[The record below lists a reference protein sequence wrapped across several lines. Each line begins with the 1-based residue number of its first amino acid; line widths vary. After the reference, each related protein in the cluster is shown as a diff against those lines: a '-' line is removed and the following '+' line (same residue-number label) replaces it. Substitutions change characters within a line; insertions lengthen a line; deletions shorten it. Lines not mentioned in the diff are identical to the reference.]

1 MSLLKAI
8 SGVLKPKWQHH
19 NHNVRIKAIARLPK
33 DNSAI
38 LTEIVLH
45 DPAEEAQIVAC
56 KKIIAINQLI
66 NIAELHDNLKIRNLA
81 QKKYDNLVYDKLINT
96 SADENGNELI
106 KSVKSQRVLA
116 DIVLNGKCEEF
127 RKIAFNRIDSE
138 EIFYRIAV
146 AESCSKEFA
155 DVTVS
160 AISDK
165 KMLTALTRKGISKAV
180 KKRANQRLEQLY
192 PLEENSQLKQQEQ
205 TRKLHTMVKY
215 AESAC
220 RISHNLDGIARILET
235 EKKCWL
241 TLDPKCSH
249 ELAERFFNALDMFT
263 AHYNVMIAEH
273 QTELLEQEQ
282 EHKQCMQQEELFNQ
296 LKALDCQQENAT
308 EQLIVLKTQW
318 AEFIQSVA
326 GLTVNKL
333 QQQFTKESNQL
344 ETDIRDAAMEKEQLQ
359 QLLED
364 CAEAEAIL
372 KSENID
378 DLQKYSFPIWQKSQ
392 FKFINHLAQ
401 FDRFA
406 QVKNALED
414 KLKMHKQ
421 TTETAEKERLEKL
434 ESLLCALQL
443 SVDAED
449 RRNAAKELRVIKTE
463 WQALGGNKL
472 LLLAQKFSKLE
483 DDFHVNQQEFTE
495 ECKWNEWANKNL
507 KTELIRTV
515 EQTATNTDL
524 EQVATIIRTAQQRW
538 KKTGA
543 APRAVNDELWQ
554 RFHQVCEENYSRCQ
568 ELFKQKEQARIANLE
583 YCRKLCK
590 AAEELCNTDDFHNAA
605 KQFKTLNRDWK
616 AHSNLPKNE
625 SEDLY
630 KRFRGFTDR
639 FFERLNAYYLEI
651 DNQREEHQKIKES
664 LIAKVEALCTQ
675 DNLPTAPCIALQKK
689 WKTLGPG
696 MRDQETENIR
706 RFRTACDKFFALVE
720 QEREKNI
727 PAKEQICDNIEA
739 LLVDEHALVHE
750 QIIEKITILQK
761 NWKQLGP
768 TPKNNQELK
777 KRFQTAGE
785 KLLGIKRSNAA
796 DATVS
801 LHENIELKKQFS
813 EQAET
818 LAISTNWKA
827 STAQFKELQAK
838 WTIIGQIPGENSAEL
853 WHRFRNA
860 CNTFFD
866 RRKEYFSTMD
876 AQRQHNFK
884 EKEALIARLEN
895 ITASLNNNDIA
906 TVSASK
912 LTLAEQ
918 IQLSVENNFALSD
931 LDGRDLVDA
940 VKRIQQN
947 WKNIG
952 PVPHEYNNDL
962 WEKYRNLIDHFYNA
976 CKKEQ

>member
-1 MSLLKAI
+1 MRLLKAI

-81 QKKYDNLVYDKLINT
+81 QKKYDRLVYDKIINT
-96 SADENGNELI
+96 SADENGGELI
-106 KSVKSQRVLA
+106 QSVKSQRVLA
-116 DIVLNGKCEEF
+116 DIVLNGKCDKF
-127 RKIAFNRIDSE
+127 REIAFDRIDSE

-160 AISDK
+160 AISNK

-205 TRKLHTMVKY
+205 TRKLYTMVKY

-249 ELAERFFNALDMFT
+249 KLAERFLNALDMFT
-263 AHYNVMIAEH
+263 VHYNVMIAKH

-282 EHKQCMQQEELFNQ
+282 EHKQCMQQEQLINQ
-296 LKALDCQQENAT
+296 LKAIDCQQENAT

-318 AEFIQSVA
+318 AEFIQSIA

-333 QQQFTKESNQL
+333 QQQFTQESNQL
-344 ETDIRDAAMEKEQLQ
+344 EADIRDAAMEKEQLQ

-364 CAEAEAIL
+364 CAKAEAVL

-392 FKFINHLAQ
+392 FKFINPIPQ
-401 FDRFA
+401 FNRFT

-414 KLKMHKQ
+414 KLKIHKQ
-421 TTETAEKERLEKL
+421 TTETAEKKRLEKL

-443 SVDAED
+443 TVDAEE

-463 WQALGGNKL
+463 WQALGGNKS
-472 LLLAQKFSKLE
+472 LLLAHEFSKLE
-483 DDFHVNQQEFTE
+483 GNFHVNQQEFTE
-495 ECKWNEWANKNL
+495 ECKWNEWANKNI

-538 KKTGA
+538 KKTGT

-568 ELFKQKEQARIANLE
+568 ELFKQKDQARIANLE

-605 KQFKTLNRDWK
+605 KQFKALNRDWK

-625 SEDLY
+625 RDDLY
-630 KRFRGFTDR
+630 KRFRGF
-639 FFERLNAYYLEI
+639 
-651 DNQREEHQKIKES
+651 S
-664 LIAKVEALCTQ
+664 
-675 DNLPTAPCIALQKK
+675 
-689 WKTLGPG
+689 
-696 MRDQETENIR
+696 
-706 RFRTACDKFFALVE
+706 DKFF
-720 QEREKNI
+720 N
-727 PAKEQICDNIEA
+727 
-739 LLVDEHALVHE
+739 
-750 QIIEKITILQK
+750 
-761 NWKQLGP
+761 
-768 TPKNNQELK
+768 
-777 KRFQTAGE
+777 
-785 KLLGIKRSNAA
+785 
-796 DATVS
+796 
-801 LHENIELKKQFS
+801 
-813 EQAET
+813 
-818 LAISTNWKA
+818 
-827 STAQFKELQAK
+827 
-838 WTIIGQIPGENSAEL
+838 
-853 WHRFRNA
+853 
-860 CNTFFD
+860 
-866 RRKEYFSTMD
+866 RRKEYFDTMY

-884 EKEALIARLEN
+884 AKEALIARLEN
-895 ITASLNNNDIA
+895 ITASLNCNDAKIA
-906 TVSASK
+906 TGSESK

-918 IQLSVENNFALSD
+918 IQLSVENNFALSN
-931 LDGRDLVDA
+931 LDGRDLVDT

-962 WEKYRNLIDHFYNA
+962 WERYRNLIDHFYNTWE
-976 CKKEQ
+976 KEQ